1 MVFRTFIFLAIG
13 QKLDFWIVY
22 DLDSVDTAEVA
33 GRPIDE
39 SFLEN
44 IDTDFAV
51 HFFVLKKYA
60 LLPQNFTVH
69 LET

>member
-33 GRPIDE
+33 CRPIDE

-44 IDTDFAV
+44 TDTNFAD
-51 HFFVLKKYA
+51 HFFGFSPIEVK
-60 LLPQNFTVH
+60 NGTIFDRT
-69 LET
+69 

>member
-51 HFFVLKKYA
+51 HFFGFS
-60 LLPQNFTVH
+60 P
-69 LET
+69 LEVKNRSIFDRN